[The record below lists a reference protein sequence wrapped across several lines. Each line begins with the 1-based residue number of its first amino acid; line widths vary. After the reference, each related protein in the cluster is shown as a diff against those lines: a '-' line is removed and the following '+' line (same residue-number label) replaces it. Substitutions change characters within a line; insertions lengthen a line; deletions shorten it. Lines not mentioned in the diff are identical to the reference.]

1 MEHDEALVQA
11 HTIQLSA
18 GWEKIGQLEKR
29 VDSLEQRFR
38 SMDEKLSR
46 IGWMVAGNMGGVVVL
61 LAVELLK
68 R

>member
-11 HTIQLSA
+11 HTIQLST
-18 GWEKIGQLEKR
+18 GMEKIGQLEKR
-29 VDSLEQRFR
+29 VDSLEQWFR